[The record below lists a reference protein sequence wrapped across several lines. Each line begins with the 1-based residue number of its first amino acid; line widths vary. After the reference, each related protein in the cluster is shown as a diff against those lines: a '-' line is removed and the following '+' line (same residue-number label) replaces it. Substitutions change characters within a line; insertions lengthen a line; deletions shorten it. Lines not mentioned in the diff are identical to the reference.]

1 MSEKQQKNAM
11 NEKII
16 ETQEE
21 REEDDEITFT
31 LFVNGKIVSW
41 AKTLLYSY
49 LKEIHTERRE
59 KRKGFG
65 RKLLVYLEK
74 NAKAHGATTMK
85 TSGINP
91 CGDEAINFFKS
102 LCFELKPIVNGAKDV
117 LEGTKIL

>member
-1 MSEKQQKNAM
+1 MSEKQQKNSI

-21 REEDDEITFT
+21 SEEDDEITFT
-31 LFVNGKIVSW
+31 LFINGKIVSW
-41 AKTLLYSY
+41 AKTVLYSF
-49 LKEIHTERRE
+49 LKEINTTCRE

-85 TSGINP
+85 TSGIDP
-91 CGDEAINFFKS
+91 CGNEEINFFK
-102 LCFELKPIVNGAKDV
+102 
-117 LEGTKIL
+117 

>member
-11 NEKII
+11 IEKII

-21 REEDDEITFT
+21 SEEDDEITFT

-41 AKTLLYSY
+41 AKTLLHSY
-49 LKEIHTERRE
+49 LKEIHTARME

-74 NAKAHGATTMK
+74 NAEAHGATTFK
-85 TSGINP
+85 TSGIDP
-91 CGDEAINFFKS
+91 CWYEAINFLKS
-102 LCFELKPIVNGAKDV
+102 LCFELKPIVNGAKDA